1 LEHLSAVHARDE
13 RSVTSKPNSNGKEVT
28 KMELRMEDMKLE
40 IEAVDLGDLD
50 MLEEDIVPCT
60 GCGCH
65 DCK

>member
-1 LEHLSAVHARDE
+1 MLTTHTGR
-13 RSVTSKPNSNGKEVT
+13 RVTT
-28 KMELRMEDMKLE
+28 MELPMEDMKLE